1 MKCTTCGSQLQSVIT
16 DLPFKVTQSTIV
28 ILKTLPVH
36 QCRNC
41 LEYLVE
47 DSIMERVE
55 EILSQVDQHAELE
68 IVRYA
73 A

>member
-1 MKCTTCGSQLQSVIT
+1 MKCITCGSQLESVTT
-16 DLPFKVTQSTIV
+16 DLPFKVSQKTIV
-28 ILKTLPVH
+28 ILKRLPVH
-36 QCRNC
+36 QCSNC
-41 LEYLVE
+41 LEYLIE

>member
-1 MKCTTCGSQLQSVIT
+1 MRCSTCGSQLQSVTT
-16 DLPFKVTQSTIV
+16 DLPFKVSQSTIV

-36 QCRNC
+36 QCTNC
-41 LEYLVE
+41 LEYLIE
-47 DSIMERVE
+47 DGIMERVE
-55 EILSQVDQHAELE
+55 EILSHVGQNAELE